1 MNRLLFLIFILL
13 HLVVRPGHHP
23 GTDFVYKMTALPR
36 GIALIINNAFFREDK
51 TRCGSGEDVPGLTKL
66 FGDLGFTV
74 IPKENRTREQILHDV
89 ESIASEKVLPEH
101 DCFVLWLMSHGSSGE
116 VFGSDEIPLTIQ
128 TIKGGLSNESCA
140 ALTGKPKLLFVQACR
155 GEELDK
161 AVRIPSD
168 HVDQSTVHQTE
179 STSVSYKLISRHS
192 DFLTCYATVDG
203 HLSMRSHSKG
213 SLFVRAFVKI
223 FEQHSANDTL
233 DSLLNKIRKEVSEM
247 VVTIEDQKYI
257 QIPQAETTLLKDLKF

>member
-1 MNRLLFLIFILL
+1 
-13 HLVVRPGHHP
+13 
-23 GTDFVYKMTALPR
+23 MTAHPR
-36 GIALIINNAFFREDK
+36 GITLIINNAFFRDDK
-51 TRCGSGEDVPGLTKL
+51 TRCGSGEDVLGLMKL
-66 FGDLGFTV
+66 FSDLGFEV
-74 IPKENRTREQILHDV
+74 IPKENRKQEEILRDV
-89 ESIASEKVLPEH
+89 ESIASEEVLPEH
-101 DCFVLWLMSHGSSGE
+101 DCFVLWLMSHGRSGE

-128 TIKGGLSNESCA
+128 AIKDRLSNESCA

-155 GEELDK
+155 GEEGDK

-168 HVDQSTVHQTE
+168 NVDQSTVHQTE

-203 HLSMRSHSKG
+203 HMSMRSHSEG
-213 SLFVRAFVKI
+213 SFFVRAFVKI
-223 FEQHSANDTL
+223 FEQHAANDTL

-247 VVTIEDQKYI
+247 VVRIEGQEYI

>member
-1 MNRLLFLIFILL
+1 
-13 HLVVRPGHHP
+13 
-23 GTDFVYKMTALPR
+23 MTADPR
-36 GIALIINNAFFREDK
+36 GIALIINNAFFREGK

-66 FGDLGFTV
+66 FSDLGFEV

-89 ESIASEKVLPEH
+89 ESIASEEVLPGH

-116 VFGSDEIPLTIQ
+116 VSGSDEIPLTIQ
-128 TIKGGLSNESCA
+128 AIKDRLSNESCA

-155 GEELDK
+155 GKEREK

-168 HVDQSTVHQTE
+168 YVDQSTVHQTE

-203 HLSMRSHSKG
+203 HVSMRSQSEG
-213 SLFVRAFVKI
+213 SLFVSAFKKI
-223 FEQHSANDTL
+223 FEQHAANDTL

-247 VVTIEDQKYI
+247 VRRIEGQEYI